1 MKKTIKS
8 TKPVAIAPSMLK
20 AFDGAKKALDHE
32 EELIRAMLGGTVEA
46 GITVD
51 NVELTNAM
59 EVSIRTRAYVSKGL
73 AYNEVLIPDAVKRD
87 LGRGALVAKMTDL
100 AGKPEGQSFKRMI
113 RRGIKFGLL
122 PIQHPETFKAVS
134 DGNVE
139 TANNQIWLTSPEKQT
154 KDGKTVTVQVPST
167 NEAPTFI
174 PQAEIDIVYSRV
186 NPNLKGADNKKGK
199 STDATIIQHNL
210 VNPDLWID
218 QLIDVTTNRKVKNG
232 VPFNM
237 GKLSIEDLKR
247 LSRMKSIFLTIANTG
262 TIEQTSWDV
271 ITEELNSR
279 GGADTVIRDVASV

>member
-1 MKKTIKS
+1 MKKTIKN
-8 TKPVAIAPSMLK
+8 TKPVAIAPSMSK
-20 AFDGAKKALDHE
+20 AFDDAKKALDHE
-32 EELIRAMLGGTVEA
+32 VSLIRTMLNGVVDKGAEIDLMEGTKA
-46 GITVD
+46 VD
-51 NVELTNAM
+51 ISL
-59 EVSIRTRAYVSKGL
+59 RTRAYVLAGL
-73 AYNEVLIPDAVKRD
+73 AFNNSLLPDGVKVELD
-87 LGRGALVAKMTDL
+87 RGTIRSLMTDL
-100 AGKPEGQSFKRMI
+100 AGKPEGQSFKRML
-113 RRGIKFGLL
+113 RRGIKQGLL
-122 PIQHPETFKAVS
+122 PIQHPKIFTAIS

-139 TANNQIWLTSPEKQT
+139 TANNQIWETMPERQS
-154 KDGKTVTVQVPST
+154 KDGKTVTVQVP
-167 NEAPTFI
+167 NKNDNPTII
-174 PQAEIDIVYSRV
+174 PQSELDQVYSRV

-218 QLIDVTTNRKVKNG
+218 QLTDITTNRKVKNG

-262 TIEQTSWDV
+262 TTEQTAWAV